1 MSRNTFAGPG
11 RQRGAV
17 IVLVAV
23 GIAALVLCAALA
35 LDVGHTLLNKTR
47 LQNTVDAAALAAAK
61 ELDNTGDTALA
72 TAEAMQAFGNNAA
85 AAGNSELNAS
95 YAGGGGDIQVTVE
108 YSATLP
114 PFTPGSATGPYVRVR
129 ASGFVLAAW
138 LATVGG
144 ITEKTVSATAVAGPR
159 TLTVGST
166 VCNIA
171 PMMVCGTP
179 GASPLWG
186 YEMNSPQVLKK
197 STPGGQSQ
205 VGPGNFQLIQLGGS
219 GAAIVRENMAGSF
232 NTCLVGGSTIQT
244 QTGNEAGPV
253 AQGLNTRFG
262 EYTGP
267 MSGQQSTYPPDV
279 IVDGQSPPLD
289 AQPKNGDPAQ
299 GYDVYQGSTQITASN
314 IDQLYNYQDYEADVA
329 NPSTY
334 DYQPI
339 QDGGTGAYG
348 RRTLAVPVGNCTGTT
363 EGQGS
368 VPLLGFACFF
378 LLQPAQQKGNDS
390 YVYGQFVQG
399 CEVNGT
405 PGPSPVAG
413 NGPHIIQLYRN
424 PESTDS

>member
-1 MSRNTFAGPG
+1 
-11 RQRGAV
+11 V

-23 GIAALVLCAALA
+23 GIAALILCAALA
-35 LDVGHTLLNKTR
+35 LDVGHTFLNKTR

-61 ELDNTGDTALA
+61 ELDNTGDTTLA
-72 TAEAMQAFGNNAA
+72 TAEAMQAFGSNAA
-85 AAGNSELNAS
+85 AAGNSELNAA
-95 YAGGGGDIQVTVE
+95 YGGGSGDIQVTIE

-129 ASGFVLAAW
+129 ATGFVLPAW
-138 LATVGG
+138 LATVSG
-144 ITEKTVSATAVAGPR
+144 ITEKTVTATAVAGPR

-186 YEMNSPQVLKK
+186 YELNSPQVLKK
-197 STPGGQSQ
+197 STAGGQSQ

-232 NTCLVGGSTIQT
+232 NTCLAGGSTIQT

-279 IVDGQSPPLD
+279 IVDAQSPSLD

-299 GYDVYQGSTQITASN
+299 GYDVYQGTTQITASN
-314 IDQLYNYQDYEADVA
+314 IDQLYNYQDYKADVA

-334 DYQPI
+334 DYQPV

-348 RRTLAVPVGNCTGTT
+348 RRTLAVPVGDCSGTT
-363 EGQGS
+363 NGQGS
-368 VPLLGFACFF
+368 VSLLGFACFF

-390 YVYGQFVQG
+390 YVYGQFIQD

-413 NGPHIIQLYRN
+413 SGPNIIQLYRN
-424 PESTDS
+424 PGSTDS

>member
-1 MSRNTFAGPG
+1 VSRNTFAVPG

-23 GIAALVLCAALA
+23 GVAALILCAALA
-35 LDVGHTLLNKTR
+35 LDVGHTFLSKTR

-72 TAEAMQAFGNNAA
+72 TAEAMQAFGSNAA
-85 AAGNSELNAS
+85 AAGNSELNDS
-95 YAGGGGDIQVTVE
+95 YAGGSGDIQVTIE

-129 ASGFVLAAW
+129 ATGFVLPAW
-138 LATVGG
+138 LANVSG

-166 VCNIA
+166 VCNVA
-171 PMMVCGTP
+171 PMMVCGQS

-186 YEMNSPQVLKK
+186 YQLNSPQVLKK

-219 GAAIVRENMAGSF
+219 GAAIVRENMAGTF
-232 NTCLVGGSTIQT
+232 NTCLAGGTTIQT

-262 EYTGP
+262 QYTGP
-267 MSGQQSTYPPDV
+267 MSGQQATYPPDV
-279 IVDGQSPPLD
+279 VVDGQAPPLD
-289 AQPKNGDPAQ
+289 AKPKNGDPAQ
-299 GYDVYQGSTQITASN
+299 GYDVYQGNTQITASN
-314 IDQLYNYQDYEADVA
+314 IDQLYNFQDYEADVA
-329 NPSTY
+329 NPSSY

-348 RRTLAVPVGNCTGTT
+348 RRTLAVPVGDCSGTT
-363 EGQGS
+363 NGQGS

-378 LLQPAQQKGNDS
+378 LLQPAEQKGNDS
-390 YVYGQFVQG
+390 YVYGQFIQG

-413 NGPHIIQLYRN
+413 SGPHIIQLYRN
-424 PESTDS
+424 PVSADS

>member
-1 MSRNTFAGPG
+1 MSRKRFARPG

-23 GIAALVLCAALA
+23 GIAALILCAALA
-35 LDVGHTLLNKTR
+35 LDVGHTFLNKTR

-61 ELDNTGDTALA
+61 ALDNTGDTTQA
-72 TAEAMQAFGNNAA
+72 TAEAMQAFGSNAA
-85 AAGNSELNAS
+85 AAGNSELNAA
-95 YAGGGGDIQVTVE
+95 YGGGSGTIQVTVE

-129 ASGFVLAAW
+129 ATGFTMPAW
-138 LATVGG
+138 LATVSG
-144 ITEKTVSATAVAGPR
+144 ITEKTVTATAVAGPR

-186 YEMNSPQVLKK
+186 YELNSPQVLKK

-219 GAAIVRENMAGSF
+219 GAAVVRENMAGSYS
-232 NTCLVGGSTIQT
+232 TCLAGGTTIQT

-262 EYTGP
+262 QYTGP
-267 MSGQQSTYPPDV
+267 MSGQQANYPPDV
-279 IVDGQSPPLD
+279 IVDGQTPPLD

-299 GYDVYQGSTQITASN
+299 GYDVYQGTTQITASN
-314 IDQLYNYQDYEADVA
+314 IGQLYNYQDYSADVA
-329 NPSTY
+329 NPSSY

-339 QDGGTGAYG
+339 QDGGTGAFG

-363 EGQGS
+363 NGQGS

-390 YVYGQFVQG
+390 YVYGQFIQG

-405 PGPSPVAG
+405 PGPSPIAG
-413 NGPHIIQLYRN
+413 SGPHIIQLYRN
-424 PESTDS
+424 PGAPDS